1 MNVLILTL
9 LSCCFCLPTI
19 SFSNAFTIPPTTT
32 TISTLHHRTTVTS
45 HGARLLATANDND
58 DSSSSSKERKPWDI
72 IRFVSQSSKFI
83 TPPSL
88 PFIGGSKESTRR
100 KVGPGETLWTPSS
113 SQNFFN
119 FAPLDDV
126 VMGGASSSTV
136 DNNTGTWKGI
146 VTDANNGGFVGIRS
160 TPFLEQPENK
170 KLVLDMTNCKGVEL
184 RLRKGDG
191 CRYKFV
197 VRDSTEFNGICWAS
211 EFDVGV
217 SSGSSISGKKTT
229 TIRIPFDKQRP
240 TLFGN
245 VVNEKTF
252 DDENVAG
259 FQFAYSKFEYDG
271 KLNEK
276 FRLGDFVLQI
286 LEIRTY

>member
-1 MNVLILTL
+1 MNLLILTL
-9 LSCCFCLPTI
+9 LSCCCCLPAI

-32 TISTLHHRTTVTS
+32 ITLHHRTTVTS
-45 HGARLLATANDND
+45 HGARLLATTNDND
-58 DSSSSSKERKPWDI
+58 DSSSSSSSKERKPWDI

-83 TPPSL
+83 SPPSL

-160 TPFLEQPENK
+160 TPFLEKNNQNK

-211 EFDVGV
+211 EFDAGA
-217 SSGSSISGKKTT
+217 GSKKTS

-245 VVNEKTF
+245 VVKETKTF

-271 KLNEK
+271 KLNEN